1 MLQDGDPIPDEAPV
15 ETSVKQNRL
24 SDEALAKLAIAREK
38 ANARRRELAASRRA
52 DKENAIQSK
61 MSEINQQRLEKQAKV
76 VEREAKKRVT
86 KAFWEHAPEEP
97 TAPPPKPKRR
107 SIVLERDGSSSEE
120 DVVDARV
127 YYVNRRREREPS
139 PQRPPPPE
147 PDDPTNGIYH
157 SMFGGSNYLF

>member
-15 ETSVKQNRL
+15 ETSKKQNRL

-86 KAFWEHAPEEP
+86 KAFWEDAPEEP
-97 TAPPPKPKRR
+97 ASRAGRR
-107 SIVLERDGSSSEE
+107 CSH
-120 DVVDARV
+120 
-127 YYVNRRREREPS
+127 RRYPLANCLTS
-139 PQRPPPPE
+139 
-147 PDDPTNGIYH
+147 
-157 SMFGGSNYLF
+157 

>member
-24 SDEALAKLAIAREK
+24 SEEALAKLAIAREK

-61 MSEINQQRLEKQAKV
+61 MSEINQQRLEKQAKQ

-86 KAFWEHAPEEP
+86 KAFWEDKADEP
-97 TAPPPKPKRR
+97 QPKPKRR
-107 SIVLERDGSSSEE
+107 SIVLEREGSSSEE

-127 YYVNRRREREPS
+127 YYVNKRREREPS

-147 PDDPTNGIYH
+147 PEDPANGIYY
-157 SMFGGSNYLF
+157 SMFAGSNYLF